1 LDDASLVE
9 GGEDKVIKIL
19 VLVFGG
25 RFDHGGDG
33 GDGGAAAIRRAEG
46 WRSFEASSGPSK
58 AGVVPR

>member
-33 GDGGAAAIRRAEG
+33 GTVAMRRAEG